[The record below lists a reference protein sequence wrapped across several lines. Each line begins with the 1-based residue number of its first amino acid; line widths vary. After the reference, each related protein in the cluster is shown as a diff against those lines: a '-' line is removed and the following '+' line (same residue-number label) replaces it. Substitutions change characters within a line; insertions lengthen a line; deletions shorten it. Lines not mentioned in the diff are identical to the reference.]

1 MDFKAALQT
10 QPPRSPAT
18 PFFFVIPFVTHVF
31 DHTHICERAL
41 LHTEFAMASVRDF
54 AHRIPVRCGKK
65 SYQHGCRTAQL
76 LSGYHG
82 LKSQGFRRCCGVR
95 NFYRG
100 GVIKLNPGSCSHDH
114 VRSVT
119 EARRL
124 CHHPLVARSLLR
136 QRMTLGAWQTHPF
149 NSGTKQPSLA
159 LSVPSTAPAP
169 SVGDGFGIP

>member
-1 MDFKAALQT
+1 MASMFTVASRFRRLKFVGSYLSTIEAVGTGSWLSVVQVLLDVSIALLVAIIEFHGGIHRGYRT
-10 QPPRSPAT
+10 ISSE
-18 PFFFVIPFVTHVF
+18 FFFVKRYMQS
-31 DHTHICERAL
+31 DL
-41 LHTEFAMASVRDF
+41 
-54 AHRIPVRCGKK
+54 
-65 SYQHGCRTAQL
+65 
-76 LSGYHG
+76 
-82 LKSQGFRRCCGVR
+82 
-95 NFYRG
+95 
-100 GVIKLNPGSCSHDH
+100 KLNSGSCSHDH